1 MAKRKLSRTDTRT
14 SGGAAERRS
23 SSKSTDKKTS
33 SRSSSSDDKRRE
45 RPSNKFS
52 DKPFERKRP
61 SSKFGREE
69 SSDRPKRSFSR
80 GDSPSGE
87 RKKPFSGGERRSSR
101 PDGFRA
107 NADSKPRRGYPDG
120 FKREE
125 GNSED
130 RPKRPLRFSGD
141 SSSRSTSFNRDAGS
155 GFDKRKSFGDR
166 EERSERPKRP
176 FRSGDSP
183 RGDSFKRD
191 SDRPFTKRPFDKE
204 GDRPKRSLPTRQ
216 AGFSGDRDERPKRP
230 FSKDADKP
238 FERKR
243 PFDRDEKPA
252 RGFSGDAEP
261 TSRRP
266 FSRDTEKPF
275 ERKRPFDRD
284 EKPKRDFS
292 ADREERPRRSFKSDR
307 EEIPND
313 VSKSDEKPFARKRP
327 FEDREVKSD
336 SREKRPRKSFT
347 ESKSFSSKGYTRA
360 DDAGAK
366 PGKMRLNRYLA
377 NSGISSRREA
387 DEFIKMGLVTV
398 NGTTITEM
406 GYQVQPGDVVK
417 YEGKMLR
424 AEKPVY
430 ILMNKPKGF
439 LTTTRDPEDRNT
451 VMEIIGSAV
460 KERIYPVGRL
470 DRNTT
475 GLLLLTNDGALTE
488 QLSHPSYNVKKIYKV
503 ELDRPLA
510 KVDFEKIGQGVYLE
524 EGRAMVDDI
533 AIVSDDGKTVGIEIH
548 IGWNRVVRRIFE
560 SLEYQVVKLD
570 RTIYAGLDKKELARG
585 QWRFLKEEEVVR
597 LKHLKK
603 GT

>member
-1 MAKRKLSRTDTRT
+1 MILKIPKYKHRMAKRKLSRTDTRT
-14 SGGAAERRS
+14 SGGAAGRRS
-23 SSKSTDKKTS
+23 SSQSTDKKTA
-33 SRSSSSDDKRRE
+33 SRYSSSGDDRRE
-45 RPSNKFS
+45 RPANQFS

-61 SSKFGREE
+61 ANKFGSEE

-87 RKKPFSGGERRSSR
+87 RKKPFGSGERRSSR

-120 FKREE
+120 FKRE
-125 GNSED
+125 NTSED
-130 RPKRPLRFSGD
+130 RPKRPFRSGD
-141 SSSRSTSFNRDAGS
+141 SSGKSNSFNRDAGR
-155 GFDKRKSFGDR
+155 GFNKPKSFGDR
-166 EERSERPKRP
+166 DERSERPKRP
-176 FRSGDSP
+176 FRSNDSP
-183 RGDSFKRD
+183 RGDSFKKD
-191 SDRPFTKRPFDKE
+191 SDRPFTKRPFDRE
-204 GDRPKRSLPTRQ
+204 
-216 AGFSGDRDERPKRP
+216 
-230 FSKDADKP
+230 
-238 FERKR
+238 
-243 PFDRDEKPA
+243 EKPA
-252 RGFSGDAEP
+252 RDLPTAQAGFSGDAEP
-261 TSRRP
+261 RSRRP
-266 FSRDTEKPF
+266 FSNDTEKPVDRW
-275 ERKRPFDRD
+275 ER
-284 EKPKRDFS
+284 PKRNPSSDS
-292 ADREERPRRSFKSDR
+292 AERPRRSFKSDAEQTN
-307 EEIPND
+307 EEQR
-313 VSKSDEKPFARKRP
+313 KKPFV
-327 FEDREVKSD
+327 DREVKSEAK
-336 SREKRPRKSFT
+336 EKRPRKSFT
-347 ESKSFSSKGYTRA
+347 ESKSFSSKGYKRVEDA
-360 DDAGAK
+360 DEK

-406 GYQVQPGDVVK
+406 GYQVQPGDIVK

-524 EGRAMVDDI
+524 EGRAIVDDI

-560 SLEYQVVKLD
+560 SLEYQVMRLD

-585 QWRFLKEEEVVR
+585 QWRFLKEEEVIR